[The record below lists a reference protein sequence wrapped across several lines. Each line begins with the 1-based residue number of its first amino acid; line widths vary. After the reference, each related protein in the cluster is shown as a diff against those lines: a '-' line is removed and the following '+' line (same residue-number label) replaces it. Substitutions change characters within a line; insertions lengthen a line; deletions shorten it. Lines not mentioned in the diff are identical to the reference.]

1 MTQPAAPL
9 PRPVPQ
15 SVSEQARAFLATP
28 PPTRPPYPS
37 PDDPEGWARYVRDAE
52 SELAPRLAGLDT
64 GVALESVTL
73 GGVATWHAH
82 VASDA
87 DADTDVDGT
96 VYLDIHGGALIIG
109 GGEVCRLMAAAMAHA
124 TGEQVWSVD
133 YRMPPDHPFPAG
145 LDDCCAVYRA
155 LLEAHCADR
164 IVVGGISAGANLAA
178 ALVLRAL
185 EEGLPV
191 PRGLALMSPE
201 LDLTESGDTSAT
213 NLWLDPLG
221 SLMPVNLLYAAGH
234 DLAEPHLSPLF
245 GDVTGFPPT
254 LLTVGTRDLFLSNA
268 VRMHRKLRAAG
279 VDAQL
284 HVFEAMP
291 HGGFGGTAP
300 EDAEPTVE
308 LRRFLH
314 SLTHD

>member
-1 MTQPAAPL
+1 MTQPAAPRS
-9 PRPVPQ
+9 RPVPQ

-28 PPTRPPYPS
+28 PPARPPYPAH
-37 PDDPEGWARYVRDAE
+37 DDTDGWARHVRDAE
-52 SELAPRLAGLDT
+52 AELAPRLAGLDT
-64 GVALESVTL
+64 GVDLGLVTL
-73 GGVATWHAH
+73 GGVPTWHAH
-82 VASDA
+82 VPSDA
-87 DADTDVDGT
+87 GEPAGDGT
-96 VYLDIHGGALIIG
+96 VYLDIHGGALVIG

-124 TGEQVWSVD
+124 TGEDVWSVD
-133 YRMPPDHPFPAG
+133 YRMPPSHPYPAG

-155 LLEAHCADR
+155 LLDVRPPEQ

-178 ALVLRAL
+178 ALVVRAM

-201 LDLTESGDTSAT
+201 LDLTESGDSFAT

-221 SLMPVNLLYAAGH
+221 SLMPVNHLYAAGH
-234 DLAEPHLSPLF
+234 DLADPHLSPLF
-245 GDVTGFPPT
+245 ADVTGFPPT

-268 VRMHRKLRAAG
+268 VRMHRKLLAAG

-300 EDAEPTVE
+300 EDIEPTIE

-314 SLTHD
+314 RLTHD